1 MLTDLVEQ
9 LRKAASAHRY
19 ASVWT
24 LTVVRCRL
32 LDDAATEIER
42 LRHTRDQLLRS
53 VASIRSNRLELIAER
68 DQEIAWLRST
78 NEVLRSNLD
87 RARRSGGQKCQ

>member
-9 LRKAASAHRY
+9 LRNAALPSTWT
-19 ASVWT
+19 SVWT

-32 LDDAATEIER
+32 LHDAATEIER
-42 LRHTRDQLLRS
+42 LRHTRDQLLKS
-53 VASIRSNRLELIAER
+53 VASIRTNRLELIAER

-78 NEVLRSNLD
+78 NEVLRSNID
-87 RARRSGGQKCQ
+87 RARRR

>member
-9 LRKAASAHRY
+9 LRNAARPSTWSSRLAW
-19 ASVWT
+19 ALVP
-24 LTVVRCRL
+24 CRL

-42 LRHTRDQLLRS
+42 LRHTRDQLLKS

-78 NEVLRSNLD
+78 NEILRTNVD
-87 RARRSGGQKCQ
+87 RARRR

>member
-1 MLTDLVEQ
+1 MV
-9 LRKAASAHRY
+9 S
-19 ASVWT
+19 
-24 LTVVRCRL
+24 CRL

-42 LRHTRDQLLRS
+42 LRNTRDQLLKS

-87 RARRSGGQKCQ
+87 RARRR